1 MSGMNAATGRQLSVI
16 DHIKQSI
23 REILTTP
30 IGARIERREFGS
42 LLPELIDQPQSIA
55 LTMQLR
61 AAVVMALTQWE
72 PRIRMMSVDFDVIG
86 PGMSVIIEMRQLDTS
101 TEIAAKKIEVG
112 L

>member
-1 MSGMNAATGRQLSVI
+1 MIGMNATTGRAISGI
-16 DHIKQSI
+16 EHIKQSI

-30 IGARIERREFGS
+30 IGTRIERREFGS

-72 PRIRMMSVDFDVIG
+72 PRIRMMSVNFDVIG
-86 PGMSVIIEMRQLDTS
+86 PGMSVIIEMQRLDTG
-101 TEIAAKKIEVG
+101 TEQSFQKTEVI